1 MGWMASSFWRRRMS
15 GCSRLGTDARRAAW
29 RLALNVLVN
38 GLPANKPAF
47 RPAGQVG
54 NLPHLK
60 INAQS
65 ELDQPRVH
73 GRAADLS
80 ERGRIQVQARA
91 RIAGQRE
98 VGVVQQVEKL
108 GPELHAPAFGDGE
121 VLENRPVHV

>member
-80 ERGRIQVQARA
+80 ERGRIQIQTVLVSLASA
-91 RIAGQRE
+91 
-98 VGVVQQVEKL
+98 KL
-108 GPELHAPAFGDGE
+108 AWFSRLKNS
-121 VLENRPVHV
+121 VRNCMRQ